1 MLRIWQKKILL
12 VDDDE
17 GIRIFIE
24 FLLQNAS
31 YTVLQAQNGRQAVE
45 VFKEHPTDLIVTDMM
60 MPEMDGLELI
70 ETVRKDLQSKV
81 PIIMLTAA
89 GSGYM
94 KENRDKANE
103 LGADSFLNK
112 PIATERLISEI
123 DTLIN

>member
-1 MLRIWQKKILL
+1 MAKKILL

-24 FLLQNAS
+24 FLLQNAG
-31 YTVLQAQNGRQAVE
+31 YTVVQAQNGRQAVE

-70 ETVRKDLQSKV
+70 EAVRKDLQSKV

-112 PIATERLISEI
+112 PIATERLMSEI